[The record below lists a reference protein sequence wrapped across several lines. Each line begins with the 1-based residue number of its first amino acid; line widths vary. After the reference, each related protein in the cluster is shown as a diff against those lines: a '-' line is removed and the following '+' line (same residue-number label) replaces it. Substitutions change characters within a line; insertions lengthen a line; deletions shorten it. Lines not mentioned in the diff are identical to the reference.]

1 MFQSGMARRK
11 RSRIPRPVL
20 GVAFAL
26 VLLGTIEAGLRAAGV
41 REAYRSEELGQ
52 WRFAAGLQQK
62 SFRGPR
68 DGHSFVVSS
77 NADGLRTTLKRERT
91 AGMQRIA
98 VMGDSTVFGWG
109 VNDGE
114 AVADG
119 IQAVLDPRQFE
130 VLNAGQPGYSTTMA
144 SWLFDLVVAEYKPDL
159 TIVFIPLHDTNRVL
173 VSDAEVLDGGYSVFS
188 SVRVWLAS
196 EARMYQ
202 VMRSFVFE
210 ATDRAY
216 LLPNERTDE
225 PRVPR
230 VSDAER
236 TRVLEAMIARAGTFG
251 GKIAVGYLPFLADI
265 DLQGS
270 RERETEPWVREFT
283 AKHGISFVDV
293 RTCCP
298 GSVEMVLSDDPG
310 HLSAAG
316 NLRAGAGVA
325 QQLVT
330 TLARTSP

>member
-1 MFQSGMARRK
+1 MARRK
-11 RSRIPRPVL
+11 RSRIPAPVL
-20 GVAFAL
+20 GAAFAL

-52 WRFAAGLQQK
+52 WRFAAGLHQK

-77 NADGLRTTLKRERT
+77 NKDGLRTTLKPERT
-91 AGMQRIA
+91 PGIRRIA

-114 AVADG
+114 TVADG
-119 IQAVLDPRQFE
+119 IQSVLDPQEFE

-144 SWLFDLVVAEYKPDL
+144 GWLFDKVVADYKPDL
-159 TIVFIPLHDTNRVL
+159 TVVFIPLHDTNRVL
-173 VSDAEVLDGGYSVFS
+173 VSDSEVLNGGYSVFS

-196 EARMYQ
+196 DSRIYQ
-202 VMRSFVFE
+202 VLRSFVFD

-236 TRVLEAMIARAGTFG
+236 TRVLDAMIARAAVHD
-251 GKIAVGYLPFLADI
+251 GKISVGYLPFLSDI
-265 DLQGS
+265 EMHGE
-270 RERETEPWVREFT
+270 RERETEAWVREYT
-283 AKHGISFVDV
+283 SKRGIGFVDV

-298 GSVEMVLSDDPG
+298 GAVEMVLPDDPG

-330 TLARTSP
+330 KLASISP